1 MRFIYLGRSGTRAE
15 LVNGARLARRSAGR
29 WTTSAFNLETI
40 WIAGHALES
49 AFIKPG
55 FTSRRNAIA
64 TLTLVSYQWLHAL
77 PVRQALRMLDQAVTD
92 YIDAWIAA

>member
-1 MRFIYLGRSGTRAE
+1 MVLDLHVGRSG
-15 LVNGARLARRSAGR
+15 GGPPPHSA
-29 WTTSAFNLETI
+29 SKPS
-40 WIAGHALES
+40 WIAGHALEC
-49 AFIKPG
+49 ALIKPG

-64 TLTLVSYQWLHAL
+64 TLTLVSSQWWPAL

>member
-1 MRFIYLGRSGTRAE
+1 MVLDWHVGRPGGGPPLHS
-15 LVNGARLARRSAGR
+15 
-29 WTTSAFNLETI
+29 TSKPS